1 MIEAVERTEG
11 RGATILQLETF
22 LKAGGEKTI
31 GAFCFWSLNGVHVE
45 RRTLREAFERI
56 GMQAAVP
63 RDPRFQTL
71 LSTAMAKLPVGK
83 RNVVARRHAGGWAIL
98 VEEQDLIEQKL
109 KLMQVAHVAVASEA
123 SQVAEARAKNPSRMA
138 PELRWKFMGTP
149 SHVQQG
155 MKLAQEVELEF
166 CEARL
171 FADTADMSTILT
183 NCMHGT
189 TKDAILGAVSLRQ
202 TTGGLYFVHA
212 TRVAAAR
219 ELAELVQRLAPQS
232 VVTVLSLTADQAN
245 LEAAATAARTSFSA
259 QLAALRDEVEKFRSE
274 TPLGERTDR
283 NIATRA
289 AHFAQ
294 LRARVELFRDVL
306 GSVAGELASDIE
318 RAKTGLESLLD
329 EP

>member
-1 MIEAVERTEG
+1 MIEAVEKNEG

-22 LKAGGEKTI
+22 LSAGGEKTI
-31 GAFCFWSLNGVHVE
+31 GAFCFWSLGGVHVE
-45 RRTLREAFERI
+45 RRVLREAFDQI
-56 GMQAAVP
+56 GMSAAVP

-98 VEEQDLIEQKL
+98 VEERDLLEQKL
-109 KLMQVAHVAVASEA
+109 KLVQVAHVGVGEA
-123 SQVAEARAKNPSRMA
+123 YRVAEARAKDPARLA
-138 PELRWKFMGTP
+138 PELVWKFMGTP
-149 SHVQQG
+149 SHVQAG
-155 MKLAQEVELEF
+155 MQLAREVEFEF
-166 CEARL
+166 QEARL
-171 FADTADMSTILT
+171 YADTADMSTILT

-189 TKDAILGAVSLRQ
+189 TKDTILGAVSLRQ

-219 ELAELVQRLAPQS
+219 QLAELVQRLAPQS

-245 LEAAATAARTSFSA
+245 LEAASTAARTSFTA
-259 QLAALRDEVEKFRSE
+259 QLAALREEVETFRSE
-274 TPLGERTDR
+274 TPLSERTDR

-289 AHFAQ
+289 AHFAT

-306 GSVAGELASDIE
+306 GGVAGELASDIE
-318 RAKTGLESLLD
+318 RAKNGLESLLD